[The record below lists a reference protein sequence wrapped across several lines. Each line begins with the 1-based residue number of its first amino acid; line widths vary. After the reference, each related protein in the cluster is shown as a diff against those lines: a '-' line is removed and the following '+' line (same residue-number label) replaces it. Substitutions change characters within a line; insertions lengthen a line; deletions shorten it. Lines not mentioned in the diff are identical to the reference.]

1 VEGSVAERILARTRH
16 ALTALPTHSNPYL
29 RYILTGNF
37 EDALPR
43 YLRPENHE
51 RVRAGLARLTL
62 HRGSVEEAAAAHGG
76 PAGFDGYNLSDIFE
90 YLDPE
95 TCRKIYGELLRRART
110 GARFAYWNMLVP
122 RRAPGEHAG
131 KVRHLEELS
140 RGLLER
146 DLAFFYSAFVVEEV
160 R

>member
-1 VEGSVAERILARTRH
+1 
-16 ALTALPTHSNPYL
+16 
-29 RYILTGNF
+29 
-37 EDALPR
+37 
-43 YLRPENHE
+43 
-51 RVRAGLARLTL
+51 
-62 HRGSVEEAAAAHGG
+62 
-76 PAGFDGYNLSDIFE
+76 
-90 YLDPE
+90 
-95 TCRKIYGELLRRART
+95 
-110 GARFAYWNMLVP
+110 MLVP